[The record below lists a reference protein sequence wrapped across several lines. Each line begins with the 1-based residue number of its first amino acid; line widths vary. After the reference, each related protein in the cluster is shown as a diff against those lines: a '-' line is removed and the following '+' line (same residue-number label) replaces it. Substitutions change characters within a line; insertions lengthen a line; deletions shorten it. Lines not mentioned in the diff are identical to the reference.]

1 MKHRSLS
8 TTLFAVSA
16 ALLGAVGCLSTTEPG
31 EEVNDDVVGQP
42 GTGGAAM
49 GSGGSVG
56 STGGAP
62 PGTGGEVAVGTGGMP
77 AGTGGGFEPEEPL
90 PVDLFLPLT
99 LTDSY
104 APTGFMGKLGTDPE
118 DVGTL
123 DPTLDEVTSLV
134 MDLEG
139 CTDRPAGA
147 VGECYKV
154 TWTPLQLAAD
164 GGTWAGA
171 YFQGPAG
178 EANWGTVAGPVI
190 EQGATKISFNA
201 WTEAGGSLDLEFF
214 AGGIGDL
221 GSAYADT
228 FSTKVLVTVG
238 DDIAASAQEISLVG
252 QPYEMVIGGFGWAL
266 PVTTLEPVVFYID
279 NIVWE

>member
-1 MKHRSLS
+1 MMHRSLCTS
-8 TTLFAVSA
+8 MFAVSA
-16 ALLGAVGCLSTTEPG
+16 ALLGAVGCLSTAEPS
-31 EEVNDDVVGQP
+31 EEDNNDQVVGEP
-42 GTGGAAM
+42 GTGG
-49 GSGGSVG
+49 
-56 STGGAP
+56 TGGAP
-62 PGTGGEVAVGTGGMP
+62 TGTGGAPAGSGGDVAMGTGGMML
-77 AGTGGGFEPEEPL
+77 GTGGGFVDPDPL
-90 PVDLFLPLT
+90 PVDLFLPVT

-104 APTGFMGKLGTDPE
+104 APTGFMGKLGTDPD

-123 DPTLDEVTSLV
+123 DPTLDEVTSLE

-139 CTDRPAGA
+139 CTERPEGA

-178 EANWGTVAGPVI
+178 EANWGTAAGPVI

-201 WTEAGGSLDLEFF
+201 WTETGESLDLEFF

-221 GSAYADT
+221 GSAYADS
-228 FSTKVLVTVG
+228 FSTKILVTIG
-238 DDIAASAQEISLVG
+238 DDIAASGQEISLAG

-266 PVTTLEPVVFYID
+266 PVTSLDPIVFYID